1 MISKLDKVKCF
12 LGVHQMQPVKYLD
25 SIIKR
30 KSSFL
35 RYTRKCN
42 CCNRDELYSTSSS
55 HWDGRQSE
63 VEKVWYIGDYNIIT
77 LLKRGLRRFK

>member
-1 MISKLDKVKCF
+1 MTSKSDKVKCF
-12 LGVHQMQPVKYLD
+12 LGIHQMQPVKYLD

-35 RYTRKCN
+35 RYSRRCN
-42 CCNRDELYSTSSS
+42 HCDREELYFMSNSSWEGLT
-55 HWDGRQSE
+55 HE
-63 VEKVWYIGDYNIIT
+63 VEEVWYIGDYNIIT